1 MAIVGLNTP
10 SQHAHD
16 IILPPPL
23 PQTLP
28 NRRHSGPLPF
38 GATPPPERL
47 ALFAR
52 QSCAPHRIQGCIG
65 VFYKRGAVVSA
76 GVVSYMTTAAL
87 GGDARDWQMLSSS
100 LTAWNWIVDPAMWR
114 VCYAVV
120 VVTSSSG
127 KEFMYRAQELQH
139 MCCIGRVGLTAHS
152 KT

>member
-1 MAIVGLNTP
+1 MHTI
-10 SQHAHD
+10 SSY
-16 IILPPPL
+16 PPPS
-23 PQTLP
+23 
-28 NRRHSGPLPF
+28 RRHSQIVDTPGPSPLGRP
-38 GATPPPERL
+38 PPPERL